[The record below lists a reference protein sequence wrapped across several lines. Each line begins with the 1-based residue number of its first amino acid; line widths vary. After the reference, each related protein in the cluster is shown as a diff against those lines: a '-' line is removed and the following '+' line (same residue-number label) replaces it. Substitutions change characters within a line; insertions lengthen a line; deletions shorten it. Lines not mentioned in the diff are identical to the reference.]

1 MLSDIAIKRPV
12 FAGVMS
18 ALLLVLGVAALLRTP
33 VREFPDVE
41 APFVSVGTTYRGAAP
56 AIMDTEVTELIEA
69 AVSGVD
75 GIKLISSGSRDGNA
89 GTFIEFEETRDI
101 DSAASDVRDAVSRV
115 VDRLPEEADPPRVI
129 KADSDA
135 DPILRASLMSEIKTP
150 EELTD
155 IAERTIVDRL
165 STIDGVAEVQ
175 IDGNRRYSIRIWLDQ
190 EALAARNLTV
200 VDVENAVRRNSLELP
215 AGTLKST
222 ERQFSVRTE
231 SRIADVET
239 FRSLAVAQ
247 TPEGLVRLSDV
258 ARVEI
263 GPEDDSAIIRV
274 NTKPAIG
281 IAVLRQSKANTIAV
295 AQSVREELA
304 KVRETLP
311 PGVELQ
317 IAVDDS
323 VFIQSAINE
332 VVFTL
337 FIAMILVI
345 AVIALFLGSWRA
357 TMIPAVTIPVAL
369 IGTFIFIAL
378 AGFSINVLTLLALL
392 LAIGLVVDDAIV
404 VVENIQRRVD
414 LGEPTLL
421 ASYLGSRQVLFAVMA
436 TSITLIAVF
445 VPISFL
451 EGQIGRLFREFGFV
465 LAAAVAISTFV
476 ALSLTPMMA
485 SKMLSPH
492 KGVTGLA
499 TRVQGA
505 IDGIGSRYGR
515 LLDRALDRKALVLGA
530 AVLFA
535 LVSGFLWNVLPSEL
549 TPVEDRGAFN
559 ISISAPKG
567 STLEYT
573 SEQVAKI
580 EDLVMPLVENGEA
593 YRVFARIGQQNNPA
607 SGFFGVRLVPWD
619 ERERS
624 QQEMVAEIAPK
635 LAQLPGVQAF
645 AFNRP
650 TFGGRGGS
658 QLSFRAIVNAPT
670 YAQGA
675 QWADDM
681 QARMREIPGFTRITD
696 DYDPD
701 LPQLNIRIDRQRA
714 ADLQI
719 AVDDVSRTLQTLLA
733 ARRVS
738 TYIDR
743 GREYDVLLE
752 APRGALR
759 NPSDLQGIFVR
770 SRSSNE
776 LYPIS
781 GLIDIQE
788 TSGPA
793 ELRRFNRQPA
803 IAVSATLAEGFTMGD
818 AVEAVRAIAAEV
830 IPPEGR
836 LEFSGETRQFLEASG
851 SIYVTFF
858 LALLV
863 VYLVLAAQF
872 ESLIHPI
879 GIMMT
884 VPLAVTGA
892 LLALFITGNSL
903 NIYSQIGVILLVGIM
918 AKNGILIVEFANQ
931 LRGQGRSV
939 REAVVEAST
948 VRFRPIV
955 MTTLATILGALPLI
969 LAGGAGSESRAA
981 IGVVV
986 IGGLTIAGFLTLFV
1000 TPAVYTLTA
1009 RFTKPS
1015 NAVALEVDRLLA
1027 RGQNRQPEAAE

>member
-1 MLSDIAIKRPV
+1 MLSDLAIKRPV

-18 ALLLVLGVAALLRTP
+18 ALLIVLGVAALLRTP

-41 APFVSVGTTYRGAAP
+41 APFVSVSTLYRGAAP
-56 AIMDTEVTELIEA
+56 AIMDTEVTELIES

-101 DSAASDVRDAVSRV
+101 DGAASDVRDAVSRV
-115 VDRLPEEADPPRVI
+115 IDRLPEDAEAPQII

-135 DPILRASLMSEIKTP
+135 DPILRASLMSELKTP

-175 IDGNRRYSIRIWLDQ
+175 IDGNRRYSIRLWLDQ

-200 VDVENAVRRNSLELP
+200 VDVENAVRRNSIELP

-231 SRIADVET
+231 SRIADVQT
-239 FRSLAVAQ
+239 FRGLAVAQ
-247 TPEGLVRLSDV
+247 TKEGVVRLSDV

-263 GPEDDSAIIRV
+263 GPADDTAIIRV

-281 IAVLRQSKANTIAV
+281 IGVLKQSKANTIAV
-295 AQSVREELA
+295 AQAVRAQLEEI
-304 KVRETLP
+304 RSTLP
-311 PGVELQ
+311 EGVELQ

-332 VVFTL
+332 VVYTL
-337 FIAMILVI
+337 FEAMLLVV

-357 TMIPAVTIPVAL
+357 TAIPAITIPVAL

-404 VVENIQRRVD
+404 VVENIQRRID
-414 LGEPTLL
+414 LGEPPLL
-421 ASYLGSRQVLFAVMA
+421 ASYLGTRQVFFAVMA

-445 VPISFL
+445 VPISLL

-476 ALSLTPMMA
+476 ALTLTPMMC

-492 KGVTGLA
+492 KGVPGPMA
-499 TRVQGA
+499 RVSES
-505 IDGIGSRYGR
+505 IDRLGRRYAAM
-515 LLDRALDRKALVLGA
+515 LDRSLNRKPWVLGA
-530 AVLFA
+530 ALVFA
-535 LVSGFLWNVLPSEL
+535 LVSGVLWNVLPSEL

-559 ISISAPKG
+559 INVNAPKG

-573 SEQVAKI
+573 SDQVARI
-580 EDLVMPLVENGEA
+580 EDLVMPLVEKGEA
-593 YRVFARIGQQNNPA
+593 YRVFARIGQQNNPTSA
-607 SGFFGVRLVPWD
+607 FFGVRLVDWAD
-619 ERERS
+619 RDRS
-624 QQEMVAEIAPK
+624 QQEMVAELAPK

-658 QLSFRAIVNAPT
+658 QLAFRAIVNAPT

-675 QWADDM
+675 QWAEEM
-681 QARMREIPGFTRITD
+681 QARMREVPGFTRITD
-696 DYDPD
+696 DYEPD
-701 LPQLNIRIDRQRA
+701 QPQLNIRIDRQRA

-719 AVDDVSRTLQTLLA
+719 SVDDISRTLQTLLA

-752 APRGALR
+752 APRGSLR

-770 SRSSNE
+770 SASSGE

-781 GLIDIQE
+781 GLIELDA

-803 IAVSATLAEGFTMGD
+803 IAISATLAENFSMGD
-818 AVEAVRAIAAEV
+818 AVNAVRAIAEDV

-851 SIYVTFF
+851 SIYLTFA

-879 GIMMT
+879 GIMVT

-892 LLALFITGNSL
+892 LLALFLTGNSL

-931 LRGQGRSV
+931 LRGQGRSI
-939 REAVVEAST
+939 REAVVEASA
-948 VRFRPIV
+948 VRFRPII
-955 MTTLATILGALPLI
+955 MTTLATILGAVPLI
-969 LAGGAGSESRAA
+969 IATGAGSESRAA

-986 IGGLTIAGFLTLFV
+986 VGGLTIAGFLTLFV

-1027 RGQNRQPEAAE
+1027 RNDRPEAQAAE